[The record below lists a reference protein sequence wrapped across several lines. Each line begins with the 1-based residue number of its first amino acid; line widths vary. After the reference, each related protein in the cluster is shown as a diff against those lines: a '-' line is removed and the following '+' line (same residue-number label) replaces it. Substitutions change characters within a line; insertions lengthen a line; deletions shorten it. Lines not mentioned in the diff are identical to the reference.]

1 MSMIVE
7 KEVRGG
13 ICCAIH
19 RYEKVKNKYMK
30 NYNTNIESS
39 YLTYL
44 DPNNFYGWVMFQT
57 LPVNGF
63 KWKKCI

>member
-39 YLTYL
+39 YLMYL
-44 DPNNFYGWVMFQT
+44 DPKNYMDG
-57 LPVNGF
+57 
-63 KWKKCI
+63 